1 MRKLV
6 TVLRN
11 TAVAAVSGALL
22 FAALVQWGSGHW
34 EWVEVAGNFRLPV
47 ALVALFGTALF
58 VLGLSLGR
66 VVVGLAV
73 VAWLA
78 WPFAGYVIPDA
89 IRGGEDNDDRGV
101 GADPGW
107 TFSLVSL
114 EGVEDVAGLWDEV
127 FTWRDDLV
135 VATDVTREIYIDFF
149 PQMRAAGYMAQH
161 IAPAEDGTGVWAFTR
176 HEVLRD
182 QSQSFTR
189 ALGSPAVD
197 WTLDLGGMRPVRLLF
212 ARVPWPWN
220 GERLDER
227 RLQLETILD
236 YAGRELAGEPA
247 IVLAG
252 DLAALPGSHWFSR
265 VLKKAKVK
273 DTASGRGWR
282 PTWRV
287 HPGWEGGGTQFGL
300 PSRVILADLDL
311 DGGFRQLY
319 WWERAREATIRQ
331 EIRWRNPAQN
341 EEGVVVHSADG
352 SGR

>member
-11 TAVAAVSGALL
+11 IAVAAVSGALL

-73 VAWLA
+73 VVWLA
-78 WPFAGYVIPDA
+78 WPFSAYVIPDSV
-89 IRGGEDNDDRGV
+89 RGGAANDNRDGRGE
-101 GADPGW
+101 DPGW
-107 TFSLVSL
+107 MFSLVSL
-114 EGVEDVAGLWDEV
+114 EGVEDVAGLLEEV

-135 VATDVTREIYIDFF
+135 VATDVTREVYIDFF

-182 QSQSFTR
+182 QSQSLTR
-189 ALGSPAVD
+189 ELGRPAVD
-197 WTLDLGGMRPVRLLF
+197 WTLDLGGGRPIRLLF

-236 YAGRELAGEPA
+236 QAGRELAEKPA
-247 IVLAG
+247 LMLAG

-265 VLKKAKVK
+265 VLKGANVA
-273 DTASGRGWR
+273 DTATGRGWH

-287 HPGWEGGGTQFGL
+287 FPGWEGGGTHFGL
-300 PSRVILADLDL
+300 PSRMILADIDL
-311 DGGFRQLY
+311 EGGVRELF

-331 EIRWRNPAQN
+331 EIRWRRQ
-341 EEGVVVHSADG
+341 ERSEGVVVLQSADG
-352 SGR
+352 